1 MSDSGLALTAVENLA
16 RLAEA
21 AFERQPD
28 YPSLLFEGTWHRSGE
43 LFERSCRLAA
53 GLRGLGV
60 APGDRVVVSMANCP
74 EVSIVYQAIWRAG
87 GVVTPVTF
95 LLSAP
100 DLRHVISDAE
110 ASAVITTPEF
120 VDKVREAASGLGSL
134 RFLASTGDAGDG
146 VLALSSLERAE
157 PCPIVARKSE
167 DLAALL
173 YTGGT
178 TGRSKGV
185 MLSHANLLFTG
196 HAGHQRTYIQ
206 GLNWMLVTLPLSHT
220 YGIGVTVARMYS
232 PEPPV
237 TVLLR
242 WFDAPGFLDL
252 IERHRIQMSGVV
264 PSMIQRLLNEPLE
277 RYDLSSLRY
286 VTCGGAPL
294 PRATA
299 EDFERRIPSVSIRQ
313 GYGLTETAALV
324 SSNPPGREKPGSVGL
339 PIEDCTVAILD
350 EEGREVPSG
359 RAGEICCRSPAVMLG
374 YWRSPGDTAEALR
387 DGWLHTGDVGYLDDE
402 GYLFIVDRKKDLI
415 IRGGFN
421 VYPRDIEDALI
432 EHPAVTTAGV
442 VGRPD
447 ELHGEEIIAFVT
459 LVTNG
464 DVSAEE
470 LVAWARERIGG
481 YKYPREIR
489 VIPSLPLTP
498 VGKLDRNALRSLA
511 AAGDQPARRA

>member
-1 MSDSGLALTAVENLA
+1 MSKSAHTLVTVENLA
-16 RLAEA
+16 LLAEA
-21 AFERQPD
+21 AFDQHGD
-28 YPSLLFEGTWHRSGE
+28 YPSLLFDGTWHHSWE
-43 LFERSCRLAA
+43 LFERSRRLAA
-53 GLRGLGV
+53 GLTALGV

-74 EVSIVYQAIWRAG
+74 EVSIVYQAVWRAG
-87 GVVTPVTF
+87 AVVTPATF
-95 LLSAP
+95 MLSAP
-100 DLRHVISDAE
+100 DLRHVIADAE

-120 VDKVREAASGLGSL
+120 ADKLREAASGLNSV
-134 RFLASTGDAGDG
+134 RFLAATGDGGDG
-146 VLALSSLERAE
+146 VLALGSLEQAE
-157 PCPIVARKSE
+157 PSSIVARKND

-196 HAGHQRTYIQ
+196 HAGHQRTYIE
-206 GLNWMLVTLPLSHT
+206 GLNRMLVTLPLSHT
-220 YGIGVTVARMYS
+220 YGLGVTIARMYA

-237 TVLLR
+237 TVLVR
-242 WFDAPGFLDL
+242 WFDSPGFLDL

-264 PSMIQRLLNEPLE
+264 PSMIQRLLGEPLE
-277 RYDLSSLRY
+277 RHDLSSLRY

-294 PRATA
+294 PRTTA

-339 PIEDCTVAILD
+339 PIEGCTVLILD
-350 EEGREVPSG
+350 DESRELPPG
-359 RAGEICCRSPAVMLG
+359 EPGEICCRSPAVMLG
-374 YWRSPGDTAEALR
+374 YWRSPAETAAAVR
-387 DGWLHTGDVGYLDDE
+387 GGWLHTGDVGYLDEE
-402 GYLFIVDRKKDLI
+402 GYLFIVDRKKELI

-421 VYPRDIEDALI
+421 VYPRDVEDALI

-447 ELHGEEIIAFVT
+447 EMHGEEIIAFVA
-459 LVTNG
+459 LVT
-464 DVSAEE
+464 DVAAGVEE
-470 LVAWARERIGG
+470 LTAWARERIGG

-489 VIPSLPLTP
+489 ILPSLPLTP

-511 AAGDQPARRA
+511 ASGDQSEYGA